1 MRLIDAEK
9 VKVEEIID
17 EDGHL
22 YSTFEINEEPTVKAV
37 TVEALMDF
45 IGKRALQPNGTF
57 KYSDDMIALRSFI
70 DDWRMDNE
78 TGYRDAYNRWW
89 AEHSSRF
96 D

>member
-1 MRLIDAEK
+1 MRFIDVEK
-9 VKVEEIID
+9 IEWEHKCISKEEI
-17 EDGHL
+17 E
-22 YSTFEINEEPTVKAV
+22 NEPTVKAV

-57 KYSDDMIALRSFI
+57 KYSDDMIALRAFI

-89 AEHSSRF
+89 AEHLSRF

>member
-1 MRLIDAEK
+1 MRLIDAETLRNK
-9 VKVEEIID
+9 CDEFDWETID
-17 EDGHL
+17 
-22 YSTFEINEEPTVKAV
+22 NEPTVKAV
-37 TVEALMDF
+37 TVKALMDF
-45 IGKRALQPNGTF
+45 ICKRALQPNGTF

-89 AEHSSRF
+89 QEHSSRF

>member
-1 MRLIDAEK
+1 MRLIDVEK
-9 VKVEEIID
+9 IEWEYKCISKEEI
-17 EDGHL
+17 E
-22 YSTFEINEEPTVKAV
+22 EEPTVKAV
-37 TVEALMDF
+37 TVKALMDF

-78 TGYRDAYNRWW
+78 TGYRDAYNKWW